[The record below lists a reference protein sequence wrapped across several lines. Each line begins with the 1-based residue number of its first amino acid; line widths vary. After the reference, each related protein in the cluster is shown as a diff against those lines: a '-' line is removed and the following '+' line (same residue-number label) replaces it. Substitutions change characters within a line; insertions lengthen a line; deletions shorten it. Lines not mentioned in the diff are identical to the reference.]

1 MARTRTSPGRA
12 GLGVVATASLVVIAL
27 GLLALVVVG
36 LLNVWNPFGTTTVDR
51 SGPAVLDRIRTLEEF
66 TAAEANFTQDV
77 DLESDNFLPGFI
89 KGERVTAIVTGN
101 VRATVDFG
109 DLGPNS
115 VTVSNDGTS
124 IQLTLPEPQL
134 TDPEIDVGSAR
145 LVSRDRG
152 IVDLLAHSMGNRVLV
167 GALAARAARPAA
179 AALPVANVIL
189 AAADGPVDRAAEKK
203 LQSAARNS
211 DVLDQ
216 ARTNTEQWL
225 RTFLGAAGFDE
236 ITINWAE
243 SPN

>member
-12 GLGVVATASLVVIAL
+12 GLGIVATASLVVIAL

-77 DLESDNFLPGFI
+77 DLENDNFLPGFI

-115 VTVSNDGTS
+115 VKVSNDGTS

-145 LVSRDRG
+145 IVSRDRG
-152 IVDLLAHSMGNRVLV
+152 IVDRIVDVFESN
-167 GALAARAARPAA
+167 P
-179 AALPVANVIL
+179 ID
-189 AAADGPVDRAAEKK
+189 DGPVYHGGEEAAGGRPE
-203 LQSAARNS
+203 LRR
-211 DVLDQ
+211 
-216 ARTNTEQWL
+216 ARTGPDQHRAVAAHL
-225 RTFLGAAGFDE
+225 PGRRRVRRDHDQLGRVPELTRRRA
-236 ITINWAE
+236 
-243 SPN
+243 P

>member
-77 DLESDNFLPGFI
+77 DLENDNFLPGFI

-145 LVSRDRG
+145 IVSRDRG
-152 IVDLLAHSMGNRVLV
+152 IVDRIADVFESN
-167 GALAARAARPAA
+167 P
-179 AALPVANVIL
+179 ID
-189 AAADGPVDRAAEKK
+189 DGPVYRAAEKK
-203 LQSAARNS
+203 LQAAARNS
-211 DVLDQ
+211 DVLEQ